1 MMPKRMI
8 AGNDWSPLCRVDD
21 HAVIGPAKAMP
32 VSTAKGTASRSPH
45 DRVDGNS
52 GQDGGDAAGRQ
63 GGTGGVPQA
72 DAGRRRRARRSGV
85 AAIAR

>member
-8 AGNDWSPLCRVDD
+8 AGNDWSPLSRVDD

-32 VSTAKGTASRSPH
+32 VSTANGHREQQAPRPGRREQRQH
-45 DRVDGNS
+45 DG
-52 GQDGGDAAGRQ
+52 
-63 GGTGGVPQA
+63 
-72 DAGRRRRARRSGV
+72 DAGRGERRRAWRATAPTPAATSPGRSGV